1 MNNQELK
8 ERIDQYLSGTLEP
21 TEAAQL
27 EAWLDAMGDEQ
38 AFDALPAEDKEIARR
53 EGYSRL
59 VARIQQAPT
68 IAKIRCLP
76 RYWKLAA
83 CAACLVV
90 ALIIYQNNLLNILAP
105 HRLTA
110 MSSQTGKVKKHIL
123 SDGSIVWLKNSSR
136 LVFPVAFGNGERVVT
151 LEGEALFEIAKDPA
165 HPFLIHCGS
174 LTTTVLGT
182 SFNICN
188 TGAETKVT
196 VLTGKVALTAPQSEK
211 IILYPDQQAVYSEQA
226 AAMEKREAGKVP
238 LQSITKDTEYD
249 MAFNDAPMQSVVQR
263 IEKKF
268 EVIIQLQQT
277 TINDNLI
284 TADLTDQSLQHTM
297 RMISQALNLDF
308 EIKGEIILLTQKK

>member
-1 MNNQELK
+1 MTNQELK
-8 ERIDQYLSGTLEP
+8 EKIDKYLSGSLEP
-21 TEAAQL
+21 REAEQL
-27 EAWLDAMGDEQ
+27 EAWLDAMGDEK
-38 AFDALPAEDKEIARR
+38 AFDALPATEKELAKS

-59 VARIQQAPT
+59 LTRIQHT
-68 IAKIRCLP
+68 RTRAKIRLLP

-83 CAACLVV
+83 CAACLVI
-90 ALIIYQNNLLNILAP
+90 ALIIYRNNILQVLAP
-105 HRLTA
+105 HRLMA
-110 MSSQTGKVKKHIL
+110 MSSQPGKVKKHIL
-123 SDGSIVWLKNSSR
+123 SDGSIVWLKNNSR
-136 LVFPVAFGNGERVVT
+136 LVFPATFGNGERIVT

-188 TGAETKVT
+188 TGTETKVT
-196 VLTGKVALTAPQSEK
+196 VLTGKVALSAPQSAK
-211 IILYPDQQAVYSEQA
+211 MILYPDQQAVYSEQA
-226 AAMEKREAGKVP
+226 AAMEKKEAGKIP

-297 RMISQALNLDF
+297 DMISQALNLDF
-308 EIKGEIILLTQKK
+308 EINGKIILLTQKK